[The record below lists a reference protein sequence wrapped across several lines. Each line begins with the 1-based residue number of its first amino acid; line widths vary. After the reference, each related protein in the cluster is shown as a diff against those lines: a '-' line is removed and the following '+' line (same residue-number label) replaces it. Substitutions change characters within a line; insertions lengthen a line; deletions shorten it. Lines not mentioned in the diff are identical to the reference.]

1 MKARFVISVILSVF
15 TVFYI
20 FLIPST
26 IYENLDINIYTQQE
40 KNADPTYK
48 GIVTLWNVG
57 APSAAVNKLIS
68 YTEKKY
74 TRFFIEKETVSHEEA
89 QSRISGGEYPDI
101 IIFSRGVFSG
111 APPLH
116 PLEEP
121 RDINSHITETAKQN
135 GILYALPFMADVH
148 FPDAESGETTAP
160 VTLFYIAVPTQKFDF
175 KEEFLCKAIY
185 RSLDE
190 KFQKYLAENSYIPLT
205 ESKNLYET
213 ENMYCVAKDEI
224 TANVNFKN
232 IFAQ

>member
-1 MKARFVISVILSVF
+1 MKAKFVISVILSVF

-40 KNADPTYK
+40 KNAEPTYK

-68 YTEKKY
+68 YTEKMY
-74 TRFFIEKETVSHEEA
+74 TRFFIEKENVSSAEA
-89 QSRISGGEYPDI
+89 QTRLSCGEYPDI
-101 IIFSRGVFSG
+101 IIFSHGLFSQN
-111 APPLH
+111 PPLC
-116 PLEEP
+116 PIEENP
-121 RDINSHITETAKQN
+121 PVSESITNTAKQN
-135 GILYALPFMADVH
+135 NVLYALPFMADVH

-160 VTLFYIAVPTQKFDF
+160 VTLWYIAVPTQKFDF

-190 KFQKYLAENSYIPLT
+190 KFQKYLAENSYIPLI

-232 IFAQ
+232 IFAP

>member
-20 FLIPST
+20 FLIPN
-26 IYENLDINIYTQQE
+26 IVPQNLDINIYTQRE
-40 KNADPTYK
+40 KNAEPTYK

-57 APSAAVNKLIS
+57 APSVAVNKLIS

-74 TRFFIEKETVSHEEA
+74 ARFFIEKETVSTQEA

-101 IIFSRGVFSG
+101 IVFSKG
-111 APPLH
+111 LFSQNPPLR
-116 PLEEP
+116 PLEET
-121 RDINSHITETAKQN
+121 RDINSRITATAMQN

-160 VTLFYIAVPTQKFDF
+160 VTLFYIAVPAKNSDF

-190 KFQKYLAENSYIPLT
+190 KFQKYLAENSYIPLING
-205 ESKNLYET
+205 ENLYET
-213 ENMYCVAKDEI
+213 ENMYCVAKNEI
-224 TANVNFKN
+224 ISNVNFKN
-232 IFAQ
+232 IFAP